1 MQVASQTQSRV
12 RWLTFHRCLDR
23 NHFHCC
29 RLGIL
34 ITAEAAGNIEVADN
48 VEVQSSANFLPTAH
62 IAGDL
67 DVSTLFLLEM
77 E

>member
-1 MQVASQTQSRV
+1 MIA
-12 RWLTFHRCLDR
+12 
-23 NHFHCC
+23 
-29 RLGIL
+29 
-34 ITAEAAGNIEVADN
+34 AEAAGDDQVADN
-48 VEVQSSANFLPTAH
+48 VEVQSTANFLPTAH

>member
-1 MQVASQTQSRV
+1 M
-12 RWLTFHRCLDR
+12 
-23 NHFHCC
+23 
-29 RLGIL
+29 
-34 ITAEAAGNIEVADN
+34 ITAEAAGDIEVADN